1 MERRIDV
8 LIGSVGTDG
17 ARTRNVRLD
26 RAVLLPIELQS
37 QGNKKRSIRHF
48 GFFLFS
54 RIRVLRWIQDP
65 LLSSGFKP
73 KWSFF
78 FFFLFDMDEYNN

>member
-1 MERRIDV
+1 MLSVPSFTDFMERRIDV

-37 QGNKKRSIRHF
+37 QGNKGYSRNFYSF
-48 GFFLFS
+48 VFQVFLKNKGLYHLMVDW
-54 RIRVLRWIQDP
+54 RIIGPSWI
-65 LLSSGFKP
+65 
-73 KWSFF
+73 
-78 FFFLFDMDEYNN
+78 